1 MGLGDHLADG
11 TKWKLCGSV
20 LTKWMT
26 CPGVFPQSLAHWGHL
41 GSQVLKVEVSFE
53 RRILEKLLGEEDS

>member
-11 TKWKLCGSV
+11 SKWKLCGS
-20 LTKWMT
+20 LLPKGMT
-26 CPGVFPQSLAHWGHL
+26 CTGAFPQSLAHRGHL